1 MIYHQTMTP
10 SWLEAH
16 ASYIDSSRTFT
27 AAQLTFNAG
36 SVSNAALLK
45 VQMIPAGVIRD
56 STPLTVDI
64 TVANDVSIGQGTDSD
79 IKYGVS
85 DGTRFIGFYTVD
97 KLNYGNY
104 SPCVGLE
111 GKSGSTLSS
120 TRNEPITPKPTDSF
134 YPGQFVFTLKLDER
148 WGFCYTAHDGG
159 FVRTAGYNNRL
170 VLSKGLT
177 LEVYKS
183 DAGERVGIRYIK
195 VAINQDA

>member
-1 MIYHQTMTP
+1 MTP

-16 ASYIDSSRTFT
+16 ASYIDSSRTTT
-27 AAQLTFNAG
+27 ANQLTFNAG
-36 SVSNAALLK
+36 SVTNAALLK
-45 VQMIPAGVIRD
+45 VPMIPAGVIRD

-64 TVANDVSIGQGTDSD
+64 TVAHNVSIGQGTDSD
-79 IKYGVS
+79 IRYGVS
-85 DGTRFIGFYTVD
+85 DGTRFIGFEACD
-97 KLNYGNY
+97 RGNYGSN
-104 SPCVGLE
+104 SPCYGVE

-120 TRNEPITPKPTDSF
+120 IRHELVTPKPSDSF

-148 WGFCYTAHDGG
+148 WGSCYTAHDGG

-195 VAINQDA
+195 VAIKQDA

>member
-1 MIYHQTMTP
+1 MTP

-16 ASYIDSSRTFT
+16 ASYIDSSRTTT
-27 AAQLTFNAG
+27 ANQLTFNAG
-36 SVSNAALLK
+36 SVNHAALLK
-45 VQMIPAGVIRD
+45 VPMIPAGVIRD

-64 TVANDVSIGQGTDSD
+64 TVAHDVSIGQGTDSD

-85 DGTRFIGFYTVD
+85 DGTRFIGFEACD
-97 KLNYGNY
+97 KGNYGNN
-104 SPCVGLE
+104 SPCYGTE

-120 TRNEPITPKPTDSF
+120 IRHESVTPKPSDSF

-148 WGFCYTAHDGG
+148 WGSCYTAHDGG

-183 DAGERVGIRYIK
+183 GAGERVGIRYIK
-195 VAINQDA
+195 VAIKQDA